1 MGEGVLDTE
10 LIELVSDADDAGR
23 EREREGGREGE
34 RERERDTRLS
44 ALSPRTLVAS
54 GLIHR

>member
-1 MGEGVLDTE
+1 VLDTE